1 MAIGTDNRL
10 KSSLVSPL
18 SKKPKAPM
26 KTPPRKTP
34 AYSPMMKLVDQGA
47 VDDVN
52 NNVLAGAAGSG
63 RMAMQDMAG
72 RGLSAGRGQQARAD
86 MAQENA
92 VADAALKASQN
103 NQQADQQNK
112 RKKLAYDTALK
123 SEDLANQG
131 LLQQLRMSG
140 FGEDLARQGF
150 EQDMI
155 EAKRRGQLGLDS
167 IFNDFTPLLRGLR

>member
-1 MAIGTDNRL
+1 
-10 KSSLVSPL
+10 
-18 SKKPKAPM
+18 M

-86 MAQENA
+86 MAQRKTPWPT
-92 VADAALKASQN
+92 LQQASQN

-112 RKKLAYDTALK
+112 LK
-123 SEDLANQG
+123 EACLRHCNEKRGPCEPRDCCNNSGCQASRRP
-131 LLQQLRMSG
+131 LQ
-140 FGEDLARQGF
+140 DKAF

>member
-92 VADAALKASQN
+92 VVDALKASQN

-112 RKKLAYDTALK
+112 LKKLAYDTAMK

-140 FGEDLARQGF
+140 FWKTL
-150 EQDMI
+150 QDK
-155 EAKRRGQLGLDS
+155 ALSK
-167 IFNDFTPLLRGLR
+167 T